1 VIRMEIYVDTL
12 FLVNLVMNY
21 IILWTTAK
29 LASLSTK
36 AWRLLLGASLGA
48 LYSIF
53 ILLPNFIYLN
63 SLWIKLIF
71 AGLLPLVSFYPLS
84 GRSFIRVLGYFYLSS
99 FLAGGTAMALVYFG
113 SHSPYL
119 SYLGKGFTYASRFN
133 IWTMSITII
142 TVVFLV
148 HLAWMAR
155 QRKNIQDLFA
165 VPITLSF
172 ADQRIG
178 LEAMVDTGNQL
189 KDPLTGTPV
198 IIVEYRA
205 LTSILPVEIKEIF
218 ETLPENDLEGVYSL
232 LSTSSWC
239 SRFRLIP
246 FSSIGKAN
254 GMLIGFRPDE
264 IVIREK
270 GEEIRVNKA
279 IIGIYNKSF
288 SLDGNYQALLH
299 PEIFQVV
306 VENK

>member
-1 VIRMEIYVDTL
+1 MKMEVYVDTL

-29 LASLSTK
+29 LASLSVK
-36 AWRLLLGASLGA
+36 NWRLLLGASLGG

-71 AGLLPLVSFYPLS
+71 AGLIPLVSFFPLS
-84 GRSFIRVLGYFYLSS
+84 PRSFLRVLGYFYLSS

-119 SYLGKGFTYASRFN
+119 SYLGKGFTYVNHFN
-133 IWTMSITII
+133 IWTMIITII
-142 TVVFLV
+142 TIVFLV

-155 QRKNIQDLFA
+155 QRKNLEDLFS
-165 VPITLSF
+165 VPITLFF
-172 ADQRIG
+172 ADQKIE

-198 IIVEYRA
+198 IIAEYKA
-205 LTSILPVEIKEIF
+205 LIPILPDEIKEIF
-218 ETLPENDLEGVYSL
+218 ETIPENDLEGVYQL
-232 LSTSSWC
+232 LSKSPWC
-239 SRFRLIP
+239 ARFRLIP
-246 FSSIGKAN
+246 FTSLGKAN
-254 GMLIGFRPDE
+254 GMLLGFRPDE
-264 IVIREK
+264 IIVREK
-270 GEEIRVNKA
+270 GQRIKVNKA
-279 IIGIYNKSF
+279 IVGIYNKSF
-288 SLDGNYQALLH
+288 SLEGNYQALLH
-299 PEIFQVV
+299 PEIFQVL